1 MGNPTATLERE
12 NLSAMNLPT
21 RELDEAA
28 RGHADR
34 AGGTVLASGRAATI
48 KFTYPSG
55 SRPLEGYTI
64 KRGVGRGGFGEVYF
78 ATSDAGKEVAL
89 KLIRRNLEVELRG
102 VTQCL
107 NLKHPNLIALF
118 DIRTDEMGD
127 QWVIMEYVSG
137 ESLEDVI
144 ERHPNGMPLED
155 ALWWMRGMCGGVAY
169 LHDHGIVHRD
179 LKPGNIFFDEGTV
192 KIGDYGLAKF
202 ISCSRRSGQTES
214 VGTVHYMAP
223 EIANGRYGREIDTYA
238 LGIILFEMLTGR
250 VPFEGESV
258 GEVLMKHLTAEPDLT
273 ALDEPYRDIVRR
285 ALAKDPQVR
294 VNSVAEIVALLP
306 GGTQAPPPPPYAP
319 VTRDADATANAGQR
333 NADAQFAREYRQA
346 GAGIGGQFGRA
357 ASHKSAAATD
367 TIEEPIWKAIRDGT
381 TRLRQHWHGDQ
392 VAPLHPL
399 AKAIVIFVLVVAFI
413 KFFDVAIGMVF
424 PVLMCYGVYYVIW
437 LSFLRPSIK
446 RQMNAS
452 AAANVAATNFGER
465 SRAADA
471 TSAQSAPDNRTVL
484 WPVPSSAPAA
494 APAQLVSRKEA
505 RAARRRRPNWR
516 DAARRELA
524 AKPLRD
530 KVSELMGSM
539 MLAAL
544 ICAVAA
550 TVGPML
556 LGSQPPSERWAMHLW
571 LMTIGTLGSWAVL
584 IPGKF
589 AEAKLED
596 QVPMRI
602 TLLAF
607 GAVVGIVGWLV
618 GDTLFLKS
626 PGWQEPID
634 ANWGLVSHEMLR
646 WTTARPGE
654 GFAPTLA
661 MYMSFFA
668 FLFLVPRWWR
678 QAEYTRE
685 KRISVWWI
693 AVCVFWAWVVHL
705 FWWFPQPTGMMVA
718 GVIATATQLA
728 SPWMPPSRRRELS
741 SQMDLEQ
748 AVA

>member
-1 MGNPTATLERE
+1 
-12 NLSAMNLPT
+12 MNLPV
-21 RELDEAA
+21 RELEAE
-28 RGHADR
+28 RGHAAG
-34 AGGTVLASGRAATI
+34 AGGTVVGGGRAATM

-107 NLKHPNLIALF
+107 NLKHPNLVGLF

-258 GEVLMKHLTAEPDLT
+258 GEVLMKHLTAEPDLS

-285 ALAKDPQVR
+285 ALAKDPAVR
-294 VNSVAEIVALLP
+294 VNSVGEILALLP
-306 GGTQAPPPPPYAP
+306 GGSPAAPPPPYPP
-319 VTRDADATANAGQR
+319 AGR
-333 NADAQFAREYRQA
+333 NADAKVNAENRHAGAQYVGEFRQA
-346 GAGIGGQFGRA
+346 GAAIGGQFPHTANRKA
-357 ASHKSAAATD
+357 AAATD
-367 TIEEPIWKAIRDGT
+367 TIEEPIWKAIRDGA
-381 TRLRQHWHGDQ
+381 TRLRQHWYGDR

-399 AKAIVIFVLVVAFI
+399 AKAVIVFVLVI
-413 KFFDVAIGMVF
+413 VAINFFEISLELVF
-424 PVLMCYGVYYVIW
+424 PVLLCYAVYYVVW

-446 RQMNAS
+446 RQMGAASATLAGQAASAGDAAS
-452 AAANVAATNFGER
+452 AAGLNTN
-465 SRAADA
+465 
-471 TSAQSAPDNRTVL
+471 SAPGNRTIL
-484 WPVPSSAPAA
+484 WPSPSSAPAP
-494 APAQLVSRKEA
+494 APESAKPVSRKEDK
-505 RAARRRRPNWR
+505 AARRRRPNWR

-524 AKPLRD
+524 AKPLRE

-544 ICAVAA
+544 VSAVAA
-550 TVGPML
+550 CIGPML
-556 LGSQPPSERWAMHLW
+556 LGSQPPSDRWAMHLW
-571 LMTIGTLGSWAVL
+571 LMTIGTLGSWAILV
-584 IPGKF
+584 PGKF
-589 AEAKLED
+589 AEARLED
-596 QVPMRI
+596 QVPIRI

-607 GAVVGIVGWLV
+607 GALVGIFGWFV

-626 PGWQEPID
+626 PGWEEPLD

-685 KRISVWWI
+685 KRISFWWV

-728 SPWMPPSRRRELS
+728 SPWMPPSRRRALS
-741 SQMDLEQ
+741 EQMERDLEH

>member
-1 MGNPTATLERE
+1 MGDPTATLERE
-12 NLSAMNLPT
+12 NLSAMNLPASQ
-21 RELDEAA
+21 LDEAE
-28 RGHADR
+28 RGHAER
-34 AGGTVLASGRAATI
+34 AVGTTPGGGRAATM

-107 NLKHPNLIALF
+107 NLKHPNLISLY

-137 ESLEDVI
+137 ESLEDII
-144 ERHPNGMPLED
+144 ERHPSGMPLED

-258 GEVLMKHLTAEPDLT
+258 GEVLMKHLTAEPDLS
-273 ALDEPYRDIVRR
+273 ALNEPYRDIVRR
-285 ALAKDPQVR
+285 TLAKDPNVR
-294 VNSVAEIVALLP
+294 VSSVGEIVSLLP
-306 GGTQAPPPPPYAP
+306 GGAQAAPLSPYAAAQNANAALA
-319 VTRDADATANAGQR
+319 RDARDVEVGILREIRSADTAAAGGHRQADPAVASQFGQTANRRPAS
-333 NADAQFAREYRQA
+333 AQA
-346 GAGIGGQFGRA
+346 
-357 ASHKSAAATD
+357 
-367 TIEEPIWKAIRDGT
+367 IEEPIWKAIREGT
-381 TRLRQHWHGDQ
+381 NRLRQHWHGDQ
-392 VAPLHPL
+392 VPPMHPL
-399 AKAIVIFVLVVAFI
+399 AKAVVVFVLVMAFI
-413 KFFDVAIGMVF
+413 KFFDVGIRLAF
-424 PVLMCYGVYYVIW
+424 PMLMCYAVYYVIW
-437 LSFLRPSIK
+437 LSFLRPSIR
-446 RQMNAS
+446 RQVGTVSELAS
-452 AAANVAATNFGER
+452 AAGTSKNP
-465 SRAADA
+465 AADNQ
-471 TSAQSAPDNRTVL
+471 TILWQAPRDT
-484 WPVPSSAPAA
+484 A
-494 APAQLVSRKEA
+494 APVAPVSRKEA
-505 RAARRRRPNWR
+505 KAARRRRANWR

-530 KVSELMGSM
+530 KISELMGSM
-539 MLAAL
+539 LLAAL
-544 ICAVAA
+544 IAA
-550 TVGPML
+550 IAACIGPML
-556 LGSQPPSERWAMHLW
+556 LGSQNPSERWAMHLW
-571 LMTIGTLGSWAVL
+571 LMTIGTLGSWAILV
-584 IPGKF
+584 PSKF
-589 AEAKLED
+589 AEGKLED

-602 TLLAF
+602 SLLAF
-607 GAVVGIVGWLV
+607 GAVVGIIAWLV
-618 GDTLFLKS
+618 GDTLLLKS
-626 PGWQEPID
+626 PGWGEPIAID
-634 ANWGLVSHEMLR
+634 
-646 WTTARPGE
+646 E
-654 GFAPTLA
+654 GFISHQMLEWPRMSENMTLPLSV
-661 MYMSFFA
+661 YMSYFA

-693 AVCVFWAWVVHL
+693 AVCVVWAWVTHL
-705 FWWFPQPTGMMVA
+705 LWWFPQPTGMMA
-718 GVIATATQLA
+718 AAVIGTATQLA
-728 SPWMPPSRRRELS
+728 SPWMPPSRRRALS
-741 SQMDLEQ
+741 EQMDLEQ
-748 AVA
+748 AVI